1 MKKIA
6 ALVLTL
12 ALVAGSFAH
21 PVEIG
26 AKVLKENA
34 FSIHVKEAKK
44 LSIQNVKKK
53 VVWKIIS
60 GKDKIRITTSGKVS
74 VIVRGKKKGTS
85 KLQAK
90 AGSQKVTYKI
100 TVKAAKKNAVSKSSE
115 NTAVKYQKEV
125 LQLVN
130 QERSKRGLKKLKLH
144 TKLSKAAKIRAKELL
159 KEFSHTRPNGDDCF
173 SVFDEIGLSYRAC
186 GENIAA
192 GQGTPKSVVNAW
204 MASSGHRANI
214 LSEEYTY
221 MGLGFCRTSGDY
233 RYYWAQMFL
242 S

>member
-100 TVKAAKKNAVSKSSE
+100 TVKAAKKNAIPIARVQSSSVSALRTLLAS
-115 NTAVKYQKEV
+115 V
-125 LQLVN
+125 
-130 QERSKRGLKKLKLH
+130 RS
-144 TKLSKAAKIRAKELL
+144 
-159 KEFSHTRPNGDDCF
+159 
-173 SVFDEIGLSYRAC
+173 
-186 GENIAA
+186 
-192 GQGTPKSVVNAW
+192 
-204 MASSGHRANI
+204 
-214 LSEEYTY
+214 
-221 MGLGFCRTSGDY
+221 
-233 RYYWAQMFL
+233 
-242 S
+242 